1 MKTRRAVMRVR
12 MDDTERAAELAGN
25 VTAVLAAGLA
35 GAWETLTSTD
45 LGQIEGCL
53 QGVLRVVGGALVA
66 GPARRR
72 LAVLAS
78 REGQCPRCGGAV
90 RLVAGVRPRTLVGLV
105 GEVRLDRPWYH
116 CAACRHG
123 YAPLD
128 EAWGIGAGV
137 VTPGLAR
144 VACRDGLE
152 APFGQGA
159 DLLAENLGVRL
170 HEETVRRLTEA
181 VGQVGEHDQADW
193 GRWTLPP
200 RQSAPPILAVELDGV
215 LLHERQRW
223 VETKIGR
230 VAALG
235 PGLVVDQ
242 ETGEVHL
249 GLGPSTYCVAV
260 GSAEAFWPR
269 LAREAAR
276 AGLGRGVRTV
286 VVLADGAEWIWAQ
299 ARSQFQSPDVEVVE
313 IVDFYHACEHLG
325 VVATAVFGPGSL
337 RATDWLDRHCHALR
351 HEGVAPIQAALAAL
365 EPHTAEAA
373 TEVRRAAGYFATHA
387 ARMAYPT
394 FRARRFPLGSG
405 AIESTAKNLIQQRQT
420 LAGMRWTRDGAQCV
434 AGLRALHRSGRWTA
448 FWHTQPQRR
457 LRLLHA
463 IPLPATLPPIPDY
476 GRTSPTTAQ
485 IPAPS
490 SPGRTHIDPTGKVWA
505 KGKDAWRRAPMCPPR
520 SA

>member
-1 MKTRRAVMRVR
+1 MA
-12 MDDTERAAELAGN
+12 DTERAAGLAGD
-25 VTAVLAAGLA
+25 VTAVLAEGWAREWA
-35 GAWETLTSTD
+35 TLTSTD

-53 QGVLRVVGGALVA
+53 QEVLRAVGGALVA
-66 GPARRR
+66 GLARRR
-72 LAVLAS
+72 LAALAS
-78 REGQCPRCGGAV
+78 RDGQCPRCGGAV
-90 RLVAGVRPRTLVGLV
+90 RLVAGARPRTLVGLV
-105 GEVRLDRPWYH
+105 GEVRLHRPWYH
-116 CAACRHG
+116 CAACRQG

-128 EAWGIGAGV
+128 DAWGIGAGV

-181 VGQVGEHDQADW
+181 VGQVSEHDQADW
-193 GRWTLPP
+193 GKWTLPP
-200 RQSAPPILAVELDGV
+200 GQAAPPIVAVELDGV

-242 ETGEVHL
+242 ETGEAHL
-249 GLGPSTYCVAV
+249 GLGSSTYCVTV
-260 GSAEAFWPR
+260 GSADAFWPR

-299 ARSQFQSPDVEVVE
+299 ARSQFASPDVE
-313 IVDFYHACEHLG
+313 IVDFYHACEQLG
-325 VVATAVFGPGSL
+325 VVATAVFGSGSP
-337 RATDWLDRHCHALR
+337 RASDWLDRHCHALR
-351 HEGVAPIQAALAAL
+351 HEGVVPIQRALAAL
-365 EPHTAEAA
+365 EPHTTEAA
-373 TEVRRAAGYFATHA
+373 DEVRRASGYFATHA

-405 AIESTAKNLIQQRQT
+405 AIESTAKNLIQHRQT

-434 AGLRALHRSGRWTA
+434 AGLRALHRSGRWTV

-463 IPLPATLPPIPDY
+463 APLPATPPPTPDHV
-476 GRTSPTTAQ
+476 RTSPTAQ
-485 IPAPS
+485 ILAPF
-490 SPGRTHIDPTGKVWA
+490 SPGRTYIDPTGKVWA
-505 KGKDAWRRAPMCPPR
+505 KGKHAWRRAPMCPPR